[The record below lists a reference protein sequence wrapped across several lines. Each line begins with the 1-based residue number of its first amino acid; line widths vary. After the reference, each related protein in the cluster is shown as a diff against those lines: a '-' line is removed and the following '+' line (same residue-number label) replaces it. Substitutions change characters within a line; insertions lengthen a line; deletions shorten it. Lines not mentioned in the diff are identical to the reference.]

1 MNPFKPYQKC
11 RSCEK
16 SAAFS
21 PVVTKRMQA
30 YSRSKNNRMINSQNK
45 DKLTDREQAD
55 IAGRGLGEAG
65 GGIGK

>member
-1 MNPFKPYQKC
+1 
-11 RSCEK
+11 
-16 SAAFS
+16 
-21 PVVTKRMQA
+21 
-30 YSRSKNNRMINSQNK
+30 MINSQNK